1 MDTLREDCC
10 VCLRRTRR
18 RTPCQHPLCRYCFK
32 RLRRRECPYCRSELV
47 MTVQEI
53 QHRPI
58 PLSPDDLELLRNC
71 DSLDQLHEVALT
83 LSGKMPTSSP
93 SDRRNVMA
101 AVAKRCCCF
110 TSLGWRSQLDA
121 TAAARVM
128 SGLVED
134 GLLEPSQSLQSAI
147 VDALLQLCSHPAR
160 PSRPVSAC
168 GRRPVSASLAQSK
181 APGLP
186 CWLQKVGL
194 LATFAGSR
202 LITDGANSVA
212 SLLLDDLRRCLPDTA
227 RELLASTD
235 ELGRGAALLLE
246 VDSASG
252 ANSFSSLRRVLAEAL
267 GKLESLEGPGTV
279 AEVKSVLKAMGLA
292 RGDEP
297 RLLRPGER
305 RRPKSAAGIGA
316 VRKNRPAP
324 LSTRISAGM

>member
-1 MDTLREDCC
+1 VTAETLW
-10 VCLRRTRR
+10 L
-18 RTPCQHPLCRYCFK
+18 
-32 RLRRRECPYCRSELV
+32 
-47 MTVQEI
+47 
-53 QHRPI
+53 
-58 PLSPDDLELLRNC
+58 LSP
-71 DSLDQLHEVALT
+71 S
-83 LSGKMPTSSP
+83 
-93 SDRRNVMA
+93 
-101 AVAKRCCCF
+101 AVV
-110 TSLGWRSQLDA
+110 
-121 TAAARVM
+121 ARVM

-186 CWLQKVGL
+186 CWLQKLGL

-227 RELLASTD
+227 RELLASTE

-252 ANSFSSLRRVLAEAL
+252 ANSLSSLRRVLAEAL
-267 GKLESLEGPGTV
+267 GRLESLEGAGRV

-297 RLLRPGER
+297 SLVKPGER

-324 LSTRISAGM
+324 LSARIAGGM

>member
-18 RTPCQHPLCRYCFK
+18 RTPCQHPLCRHCFK

-53 QHRPI
+53 QRRPT
-58 PLSPDDLELLRNC
+58 PLSPEDLELLRNC

-93 SDRRNVMA
+93 SDRRNVVA

-186 CWLQKVGL
+186 CWLQKLGL

-227 RELLASTD
+227 RELLASTE

-252 ANSFSSLRRVLAEAL
+252 ANSLSSLRRVLAEAL
-267 GKLESLEGPGTV
+267 GRLESLEGAGRV

-297 RLLRPGER
+297 SLVKPGER
-305 RRPKSAAGIGA
+305 RRPKSAAGNGA

-324 LSTRISAGM
+324 LSARIAGGM